1 MENQASRLKTM
12 SYDKFIVYE
21 GFTIAPFARV
31 AWPENGSLPSHPL
44 VGEIL
49 KQLGVSQL
57 PWILVVALDII
68 PHSSQ
73 TTATCGARYKEDNE

>member
-12 SYDKFIVYE
+12 SYHKFIVYE
-21 GFTIAPFARV
+21 GFTIARFVRD
-31 AWPENGSLPSHPL
+31 AWPENEPLPSRPL
-44 VGEIL
+44 AGEIL
-49 KQLGVSQL
+49 KQPEVSQL